1 MKTDKPRNSTT
12 FAPAKKTRI
21 KRMKRKRTV
30 GALLLPLLLLAGCG
44 QQTAKEEPREYAV
57 VTVTTKDVSSV
68 DKYPATIRGCQD
80 VEIYPQVSGR
90 ITAVNVTEGQRVRKG
105 QTLFVID
112 QVPYRAALQTARAN
126 ENAARA
132 AVATAQLN
140 YDGKKELHAKK
151 VTSLFEVQ
159 KAHNTLLSAKAALEQ
174 AKAQVTDARNNL
186 SYTMVS
192 SPCNGVVGTL
202 PYRVGALVSQS
213 MTEPLTTVSDNSEMW
228 VYFSIPENQMI
239 AMIRRHGSADNAI
252 KAMPA
257 VSLYLND
264 GSLYEHTG
272 RVESVSGVLD
282 AQTGSIS
289 LRASFINPEG
299 LLHSGGAGNVGL
311 GMVSSGKIV
320 IPQSATY
327 ELQDKIYVYRLVD
340 GKAVAA
346 RIEAK
351 AINEQ
356 RIYVVERGLA
366 AGDVIIAEGVSMLSD
381 GMPIKAKKNGNLTKK
396 NKDTQ
401 KAKGGK

>member
-1 MKTDKPRNSTT
+1 
-12 FAPAKKTRI
+12 
-21 KRMKRKRTV
+21 MKRKRIMGTMF
-30 GALLLPLLLLAGCG
+30 LPVLLLAGCG
-44 QQTAKEEPREYAV
+44 QQTTKEELKEYAV
-57 VTVTTKDVSSV
+57 ITVNTKDVSAV

-90 ITAVNVTEGQRVRKG
+90 ITAIRVKEGQRVTKG

-112 QVPYRAALQTARAN
+112 QVPYRAALQTATAN

-140 YDGKKELHAKK
+140 YDGKKELHDKK

-159 KAHNTLLSAKAALEQ
+159 KAHNALLSAKAALEQ
-174 AKAQVTDARNNL
+174 AQAQVTDARNNL

-213 MTEPLTTVSDNSEMW
+213 MAQPLTTVSDNSEMW

-239 AMIRRHGSADNAI
+239 SMIRRHGSADNAI
-252 KAMPA
+252 KAMSE
-257 VSLYLND
+257 VCLYLND

-272 RVESVSGVLD
+272 KVESISGVLD
-282 AQTGSIS
+282 AQTGSLS
-289 LRASFINPEG
+289 LRASFTNPKG

-311 GMVSSGKIV
+311 KTESRNMIV

-327 ELQDKIYVYRLVD
+327 ELQDKKYVYKLID
-340 GKAVAA
+340 GKATAA

-351 AINEQ
+351 ALDEQ
-356 RIYVVERGLA
+356 RIYVVERGLS
-366 AGDVIIAEGVSMLSD
+366 AGDVIIAEGVSMLRD
-381 GMPIKAKKNGNLTKK
+381 GMPIKAKESRNDKRK
-396 NKDTQ
+396 
-401 KAKGGK
+401 